1 MSYRTAMNKNSLKK
15 KGETVK
21 KLSLRWQYLMVYLF
35 IKKVRK
41 IHAKLWLMTYKVQ
54 YKRYDKI

>member
-1 MSYRTAMNKNSLKK
+1 MNKNSLKK

-41 IHAKLWLMTYKVQ
+41 IHAKLWLMTYRVQ